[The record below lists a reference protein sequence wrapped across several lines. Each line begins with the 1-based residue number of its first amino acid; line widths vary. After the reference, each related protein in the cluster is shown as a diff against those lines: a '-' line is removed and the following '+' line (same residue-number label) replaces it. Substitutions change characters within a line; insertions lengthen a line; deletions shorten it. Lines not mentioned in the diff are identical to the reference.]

1 MFTQDKTKKNQ
12 LQIILEELWTQN
24 KEMCQQNSLIDNN
37 IILIHVIFQ
46 IFI

>member
-1 MFTQDKTKKNQ
+1 MFKGQSTKKH
-12 LQIILEELWTQN
+12 ILGILDQN
-24 KEMCQQNSLIDNN
+24 KEMCQNSLIDNN